1 MVEYSF
7 LWFRVYRDA
16 AVLKGVK
23 REKMQMP
30 EILICHILKRQNI
43 YVLFNLW
50 YIKNFIYSIFK
61 IYN

>member
-1 MVEYSF
+1 MVEDSF

-43 YVLFNLW
+43 Y
-50 YIKNFIYSIFK
+50 IYFFQFVV
-61 IYN
+61 Y